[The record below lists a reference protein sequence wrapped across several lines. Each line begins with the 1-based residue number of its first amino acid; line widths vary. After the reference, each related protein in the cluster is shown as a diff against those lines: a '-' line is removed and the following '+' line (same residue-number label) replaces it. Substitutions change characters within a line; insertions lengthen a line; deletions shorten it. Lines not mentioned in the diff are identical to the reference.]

1 MEIRHGGK
9 NIRFFLT
16 SEIFIKI
23 TILLIFL
30 QTIITYK
37 SLTFGK
43 VQSYKITKYQT
54 NIINIAA
61 NFGIGLK
68 YFKEMSVLINIDFI

>member
-9 NIRFFLT
+9 KIRYFLT

-54 NIINIAA
+54 NIINIEA
-61 NFGIGLK
+61 NF
-68 YFKEMSVLINIDFI
+68 